1 MPPHVA
7 VVGGG
12 AVGATTA
19 GDLAA
24 RGADVTLFERE
35 TIASGSSG
43 RAAGVLYDAYAEDVD
58 ARLAARSMERFRDL
72 AGAGP
77 EGFAFTECPY
87 VIIVREGDETA
98 DALPDTVER
107 MRAHDRAVS
116 LVAPDDLADAFPLAT
131 DDLAAAAVA
140 ENAGYVDPAAYTE
153 AMAARARGLGVEV
166 REETPVALPREGFS
180 RTADA
185 PAVLIG
191 AAGGPDGAPNG
202 TPDSVPD
209 GDPDRVRFDAV
220 VVAAGAHTKRLFAA
234 ADRPLAV
241 KPYRVQALTS
251 GARYEGPMVY
261 DATAGVYFR
270 PHPAGLLGGD
280 GTEPVEADPD
290 AYDRTGDDWFVDNV
304 AAALRERADY
314 AVEPE
319 RAWAGLCTAT
329 PDGDPLL
336 GEVEPGLFVA
346 AGWQGHGFMRAP
358 AHAEALAEMALE
370 RAERGTTPADAEGEP
385 TQRPPLDAAIAPFD
399 PTRFAGDEEFE
410 ISEGMAVENR

>member
-12 AVGATTA
+12 AVGVTTA

-72 AGAGP
+72 SGPGP
-77 EGFAFTECPY
+77 EEFAFTECPY
-87 VIIVREGDETA
+87 VIAVREGDETA

-107 MRAHDRAVS
+107 MRAHDREVS
-116 LVAPDDLADAFPLAT
+116 LLGHEDLADAFPLET
-131 DDLAAAAVA
+131 DDLAAVAVA

-153 AMAARARGLGVEV
+153 AMAARARNLGVEV
-166 REETPVALPREGFS
+166 RENTPVALPRSDFS
-180 RTADA
+180 ESADG
-185 PAVLIG
+185 PALLTG
-191 AAGGPDGAPNG
+191 DDK
-202 TPDSVPD
+202 DSGD
-209 GDPDRVRFDAV
+209 HDDPDRERFDV
-220 VVAAGAHTKRLFAA
+220 LVIAAGAHTKRLFAA
-234 ADRPLAV
+234 ADRSLAI

-251 GARYEGPMVY
+251 GTPYEGPMVY

-270 PHPAGLLGGD
+270 PHPTGLLGGD

-290 AYDRTGDDWFVDNV
+290 TYDRAGDDWFVENV
-304 AAALRERADY
+304 SAALRERADY

-336 GEVEPGLFVA
+336 GEVEPGLFIA

-370 RAERGTTPADAEGEP
+370 RAELGTDSATVGTIGA
-385 TQRPPLDAAIAPFD
+385 LDAAIDPFD
-399 PTRFAGDEEFE
+399 PTRFSGEEEFE
-410 ISEGMAVENR
+410 IAEGMAVENR